1 MSLTEKLKL
10 IGEEI
15 KNDPGVRG
23 GVVQVLANI
32 TRIVIR
38 GLTHEPKLRAVP
50 ESKELQRK

>member
-32 TRIVIR
+32 TRIVIH
-38 GLTHEPKLRAVP
+38 GLTHEPKLQAP
-50 ESKELQRK
+50 TELKELQRK